1 MLYFIEGGD
10 AVKKR
15 IVYAAVLVLAALLFT
30 GCSMMTVDQ
39 MYRLPKHSESY
50 NNLQSAID
58 SAMQGLSYSAPLTGE
73 NQQNVQLAD
82 LDGDGEEEY
91 ILFAKSGEE
100 KPLRILVFRITNRQ
114 CHLVTTVACNGSAF
128 DVVEYADMDGK
139 PGMEMVVGR
148 RLSDQLVRS
157 VSVYTMQDNDIVQ
170 MVSVNYTKLLT
181 VDLDG
186 NHQSE
191 LMVIRPGTEE
201 GGVGVVELYAVKNS
215 AMERYNEVSM
225 SQPAD
230 KLKRVILGNLEG
242 GYPAVFT
249 ASTVDDTAI
258 ITDIYTVVDGMLT
271 NVAVS
276 NESGT
281 SIQTMR
287 NFYVY
292 ADDLNNDGVVE
303 LPSLINM
310 KPLEGKLS
318 EDRHHLIRWYA
329 MTQDGDEVNK
339 LHTFH
344 NFVGGWY
351 VQLNS
356 RWAERVSVE
365 TYGNQ
370 YTFHLWNESYKQTQK
385 LFTVT
390 ALTGQNREEHALA
403 DGGFVLHRTES
414 VLYTASLE
422 PAAED
427 LGLTQDHLIFSF
439 RLIQQDWKTGE
450 T

>member
-1 MLYFIEGGD
+1 MN
-10 AVKKR
+10 KR
-15 IVYAAVLVLAALLFT
+15 IAYAAALVLTALLFA

-58 SAMQGLSYSAPLTGE
+58 DAMQGLSYSAPLTGE

-82 LDGDGEEEY
+82 LDGDGEDEY
-91 ILFAKSGEE
+91 ILFAKSSEE
-100 KPLRILVFRITNRQ
+100 KPLRILVFRITDGQ
-114 CHLVTTVACNGSAF
+114 CRLVTTVASNGSAF

-139 PGMEMVVGR
+139 PGLEIVVGR
-148 RLSDQLVRS
+148 RISDQLIRS
-157 VSVYTMQDNDIVQ
+157 VSVYTFRNDDIVQ

-191 LMVIRPGTEE
+191 LMVIRPGTED
-201 GGVGVVELYAVKNS
+201 GSMGVVELYAVKNG

-230 KLKRVILGNLEG
+230 KLKRVIVGNLDG
-242 GYPAVFT
+242 GFPAVFT

-292 ADDLNNDGVVE
+292 ADDLDNDGVVE
-303 LPSLINM
+303 LPSLITM
-310 KPLEGKLS
+310 KPLDGKLNQ
-318 EDRHHLIRWYA
+318 ERHHLIRWYA
-329 MTQDGDEVNK
+329 MARDGNEVNK

-351 VQLNS
+351 VQLDS
-356 RWAERVSVE
+356 RWAQRVTVE

-370 YTFHLWNESYKQTQK
+370 YTFHLWNESYKRTQK

-390 ALTGQNREEHALA
+390 VLTGQNREEQVLEE
-403 DGGFVLHRTES
+403 GGFVLQRTES
-414 VLYTASLE
+414 ILYTATLE
-422 PAAED
+422 SAAKD
-427 LGLTQDHLIFSF
+427 LGLTQDNLILNF